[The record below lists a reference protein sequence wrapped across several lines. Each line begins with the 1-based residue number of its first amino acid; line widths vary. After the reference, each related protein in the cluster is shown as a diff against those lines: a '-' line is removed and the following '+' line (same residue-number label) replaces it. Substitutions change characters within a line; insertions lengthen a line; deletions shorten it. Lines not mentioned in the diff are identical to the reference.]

1 MAVFLKNKEARD
13 EYLKK
18 HEDAIQSEV
27 FVRSDYAGDDVADYI
42 KFELDRRGWTRQELC
57 DTMAKQGHELK
68 YPTLITYMRGSSN
81 PKANTLFHICEAF
94 DYEMSE
100 GVYNKLSRSWE
111 DRTRTERFGQKS
123 VRLVPAWIAPGMEA
137 DIKTVSR
144 KVNQRFYQ
152 LQVDH
157 EEIIP
162 GVIVNSFSSYV
173 NWLIQKDLARAVER
187 GEISWD
193 EPVEEESSGTEGE
206 KETVSSVEMEELKNQ
221 LAAMQE
227 QLAKLQKAAKK
238 G

>member
-1 MAVFLKNKEARD
+1 MAVFLNSKEARD
-13 EYLKK
+13 NYLKK
-18 HEDAIQSEV
+18 HEDAIRSEV
-27 FVRSDYAGDDVADYI
+27 FVRSGYDGDDVADYI
-42 KFELDRRGWTRQELC
+42 KFELSCRGWTRQELC
-57 DTMAKQGHELK
+57 DKMAEQGHDLK

-94 DYEMSE
+94 DYEMAE
-100 GVYNKLSRSWE
+100 GVYNKLSQSWE

-144 KVNQRFYQ
+144 KVNQRVYQ
-152 LQVDH
+152 LQVAR

-162 GVIVNSFSSYV
+162 GTIVNSFSSYV
-173 NWLIQKDLARAVER
+173 NWLIQKDMAKAVER

-193 EPVEEESSGTEGE
+193 EPVEDENGGDGDKKDTGSNS
-206 KETVSSVEMEELKNQ
+206 EMEELKNQ

-227 QLAKLQKAAKK
+227 QLAQLQKAAKK
-238 G
+238 R